1 MGAGLRADLRN
12 GWKADI
18 GAVDDL
24 VVLPRTIGGIATGG
38 GGMVSS
44 PFESYIVIAPIAAS
58 FAGFGS
64 LASGLGRRPGGDDAR
79 VDATRLTL
87 MLFASLSAT
96 LLGLLPMTLAGILL
110 DDVLAVRISALV
122 ALIAIPAYAVGGLR
136 RAAKLRQTSGFSKVG
151 VFSNLACA
159 MLAFAAFLLCSVGFP
174 AGRVPAIYLV
184 GLMGILGSSAI
195 MFSLVIVSMLR
206 RHER

>member
-1 MGAGLRADLRN
+1 M
-12 GWKADI
+12 I
-18 GAVDDL
+18 G
-24 VVLPRTIGGIATGG
+24 
-38 GGMVSS
+38 S
-44 PFESYIVIAPIAAS
+44 PLNSYIVIAPIAAS

-110 DDVLAVRISALV
+110 NEELAVRISALV
-122 ALIAIPAYAVGGLR
+122 ALIAIPTYAVVGLR
-136 RAAKLRQTSGFSKVG
+136 RATKLRQTTGFSNIG
-151 VFSNLACA
+151 VLSNLACA
-159 MLAFAAFLLCSVGFP
+159 ILAFAAFFLCSVGLP
-174 AGRVPAIYLV
+174 AGRVPAVYLV
-184 GLMGILGSSAI
+184 GLMGTLGSSAI

-206 RHER
+206 RHDR

>member
-1 MGAGLRADLRN
+1 
-12 GWKADI
+12 
-18 GAVDDL
+18 
-24 VVLPRTIGGIATGG
+24 
-38 GGMVSS
+38 MVGS
-44 PFESYIVIAPIAAS
+44 PFDFTVVIAPIAAS

-64 LASGLGRRPGGDDAR
+64 LAIGLGRRPGGDDAR

-96 LLGLLPMTLAGILL
+96 LLGLLPMTLSGILL
-110 DDVLAVRISALV
+110 DNELAVRISALV
-122 ALIAIPAYAVGGLR
+122 ALIAVPTYAVVGLR
-136 RAAKLRQTSGFSKVG
+136 RATKLRHTLGFSKVG
-151 VFSNLACA
+151 VLSNLACA

-174 AGRVPAIYLV
+174 AGRVPAVYH
-184 GLMGILGSSAI
+184 GRPDGNPGSSAI